1 MIIGGYLV
9 SFFVYFIPLTNTLY
23 STTLIIPLSILYYSA
38 LRSLEDSYAICT
50 LNESNNQSAISYHCK
65 VQTQNNNIKQIKLQS
80 NYNFNFTSQS
90 NVDLEGITPIA
101 KRYINNLEKIDTNVN
116 NLLVSNPHIYILDNS
131 TIHLYENN
139 NTFNI
144 LGSIDGEKPNSIS
157 TNKKLLLMISIENN
171 ETETENEISKET
183 NCIVSDIINNTYV
196 LDCKINDNSIY
207 NVQSAV
213 SVIEDGILVINIDQK
228 IQKGIVYNPVSKDD
242 NDNDNDNDNDEQI
255 TLFRSKK
262 SKGLSSGALVAIIL
276 ASIVAL
282 AAVIA
287 IIIIFVRK
295 RNGKYVNSDSTIK
308 GLNMTNNIA

>member
-1 MIIGGYLV
+1 MKVII
-9 SFFVYFIPLTNTLY
+9 
-23 STTLIIPLSILYYSA
+23 
-38 LRSLEDSYAICT
+38 
-50 LNESNNQSAISYHCK
+50 NQQLYHCK

-242 NDNDNDNDNDEQI
+242 NDDNNNNNDEQI

>member
-1 MIIGGYLV
+1 
-9 SFFVYFIPLTNTLY
+9 
-23 STTLIIPLSILYYSA
+23 
-38 LRSLEDSYAICT
+38 
-50 LNESNNQSAISYHCK
+50 
-65 VQTQNNNIKQIKLQS
+65 
-80 NYNFNFTSQS
+80 
-90 NVDLEGITPIA
+90 
-101 KRYINNLEKIDTNVN
+101 
-116 NLLVSNPHIYILDNS
+116 
-131 TIHLYENN
+131 
-139 NTFNI
+139 
-144 LGSIDGEKPNSIS
+144 
-157 TNKKLLLMISIENN
+157 MISIENN

-242 NDNDNDNDNDEQI
+242 NDDNNDNDNDEQI
-255 TLFRSKK
+255 TLFHSKK
-262 SKGLSSGALVAIIL
+262 SKGLSSGAIVAIIL